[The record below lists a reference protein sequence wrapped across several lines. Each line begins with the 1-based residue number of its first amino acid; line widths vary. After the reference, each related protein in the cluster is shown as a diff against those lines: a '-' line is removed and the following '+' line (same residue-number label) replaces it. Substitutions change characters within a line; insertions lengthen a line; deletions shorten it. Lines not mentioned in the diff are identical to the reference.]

1 MMRIA
6 LEARAAPLAFMQWGA
21 PVLALTL
28 TVVVSVPVFAA
39 LGLNPVTTLRVFFV
53 EPLSTTNGLS
63 EWLLKASP
71 LILIALGLTVGF
83 RANVWNIGA
92 EGMFTIGAIASG
104 WLALRIGGGHAWLMP
119 AMMLAGVLGGMAWA
133 SIPAFL
139 KAHANTSE
147 ILVSLMLNYVA
158 ALLLV
163 YLVNGPLQDPD
174 GGNYPQSALFDPDA
188 VFAPLVPGLRVN
200 ASVFIT
206 ALAVA
211 AAWVLI
217 ERSFLGFQLSVSGSA
232 PRAAAYAGFGNR
244 RVVWVSLLLSGATAG
259 LAGMMEAAGPL
270 GQLTPVISPGY
281 GFAAIIVAFVGRLR
295 PLGIVL
301 GGMLLALLYLGG
313 EAAQMSLNVPASLAR
328 AFQGTLLF
336 FLLAADVLI
345 AQRVRIT
352 WRSGDGRPW
361 TR

>member
-1 MMRIA
+1 MQLV
-6 LEARAAPLAFMQWGA
+6 LEPRAAPLAFMRWA
-21 PVLALTL
+21 SPLLALALTVL
-28 TVVVSVPVFAA
+28 VSVPVFAA
-39 LGLNPVTTLRVFFV
+39 LGLDPVTTLRVFFI
-53 EPLSTTNGLS
+53 EPLNSANGLS

-92 EGMFTIGAIASG
+92 EGMFTIGAICSG
-104 WLALRIGGGHAWLMP
+104 WLALRVGGGHAWLLP
-119 AMMLAGVLGGMAWA
+119 AMMLAGVAGGAAWA

-139 KAHANTSE
+139 KTHANTSE

-174 GGNYPQSALFDPDA
+174 GGNYPQSALFDPAA
-188 VFAPLVPGLRVN
+188 VFAPLFRGLRLN
-200 ASVFIT
+200 GSVFIT

-211 AAWVLI
+211 AAWVLL
-217 ERSFLGFQLSVSGSA
+217 ERSFLGFQLGVSGAA
-232 PRAAAYAGFGNR
+232 PRAAAYAGFGSR
-244 RVVWVSLLLSGATAG
+244 RIVWVSLLLSGATAG

-295 PLGIVL
+295 PFGIVL
-301 GGMLLALLYLGG
+301 GGLLLSLLYLGG
-313 EAAQMSLNVPASLAR
+313 EAAQMSLHVPASLAR
-328 AFQGTLLF
+328 TFQGTLLF

-345 AQRVRIT
+345 AHRVRLL
-352 WRSGDGRPW
+352 RR
-361 TR
+361 